1 MSKPFEE
8 MTEEEKQEYVK
19 EVIRSFAQAVKTVM
33 EEKNLIAKKKLYD
46 QLVAELQAKGPIIVS
61 ALLYA
66 IKPEFKEV
74 FIELF
79 QALAPLSQS
88 QNL

>member
-8 MTEEEKQEYVK
+8 MNEQEKQEYVK
-19 EVIRSFAQAVKTVM
+19 QVIKGLAQAVKTIA

-46 QLVAELQAKGPIIVS
+46 QLVAELQIKGPIIIS
-61 ALLYA
+61 AFLYA
-66 IKPEFKEV
+66 LKPEFREV
-74 FIELF
+74 FMELF
-79 QALAPLSQS
+79 QALAPMTQP